1 MRRGQLRVIRST
13 RSALVGGQKMRRT
26 RMLPSRLIGGQIAL
40 DGLLQEYRSSKRQK
54 DFFWKF
60 RTDDLHKSDFE
71 LFSDGCHAWWIDN
84 HVTPKANSDR
94 EKKRKRKSGDDDE
107 LNIPADYSA
116 WSVFMAV

>member
-1 MRRGQLRVIRST
+1 MIRST
-13 RSALVGGQKMRRT
+13 RSALVGGQKMRSP
-26 RMLPSRLIGGQIAL
+26 RMSPSRLIGGQIAL

-54 DFFWKF
+54 N
-60 RTDDLHKSDFE
+60 
-71 LFSDGCHAWWIDN
+71 FSGNSGPMTCIR
-84 HVTPKANSDR
+84 VTSNFSATVAMHGGLIIMLRPKLIGDR